1 MLTEISCS
9 PDTVTF
15 GAVSLMITTITLLA
29 VKEFDEGITIL
40 LACGVILSS
49 ITTLVCVVL
58 QCLGTSESKMI
69 DRELKAATKNT
80 RRLQSEPEAIGSDQ
94 RVW

>member
-1 MLTEISCS
+1 MLTEIFCS

-49 ITTLVCVVL
+49 ITSIVCFFL
-58 QCLGTSESKMI
+58 QCWNTSESKMI
-69 DRELKAATKNT
+69 ERELKAATKIT
-80 RRLQSEPEAIGSDQ
+80 RRLQSEPEAIGNDQ